1 VQVAFV
7 SVPLGSQA
15 VIVAGEALVDLSAA
29 DRAEHS
35 GALAMTARAGGSP
48 ANVAVGLARL
58 GIPTRFAGRLS
69 RDPLGVFLREQL
81 ARSGVDLALCV
92 EARQLTTVALVGLDD
107 AGAAAYSFYVEGTA
121 DWQWAPAELPP
132 PEAGVAIHTGSL
144 AIALEPGA
152 DVLAGWIAEQ
162 RASGAFISL
171 DPNVRPA
178 LVLERARYR
187 SRLDA
192 LIAAANVV
200 KVSDEDLD
208 ALEPGVEPLATA
220 RSWAHRGPELV
231 VVTHGAAGSTAV
243 SADGICVHCD
253 ATAVSVVDTI
263 GAGDAFT
270 AGLLAFLAD
279 RGWLRAGVAA
289 MLDRDALTQALR
301 FAGRVAALTC
311 ERAGAD
317 PPTRAELD
325 GALAAER
332 D

>member
-1 VQVAFV
+1 MPRRAD
-7 SVPLGSQA
+7 A

-29 DRAEHS
+29 ERAGGS
-35 GALAMTARAGGSP
+35 SSLAMTARAGGSP

-58 GIPTRFAGRLS
+58 GIPTSFAGRLS

-92 EARQLTTVALVGLDD
+92 EAPQPTTVALVGLDA
-107 AGAAAYSFYVEGTA
+107 AGTAAYSFYVEGTA
-121 DWQWAPAELPP
+121 DWQWTPAELPGP
-132 PEAGVAIHTGSL
+132 QAGVAIHTGSL

-162 RASGAFISL
+162 RAGGAFISL

-178 LVLERARYR
+178 LVLGRTGYR

-192 LIAAANVV
+192 LIAVANLV

-208 ALEPGVEPLATA
+208 ALEPGVAPLATA
-220 RSWAHRGPELV
+220 RSWAQRGPELV
-231 VVTHGAAGSTAV
+231 VVTHGAGGSTFV
-243 SADGICVHCD
+243 SADGTAVHCE
-253 ATAVSVVDTI
+253 ATEVSVVDTV

-289 MLDRDALTQALR
+289 MLDSDALMQALR

-325 GALAAER
+325 EARSAKL

>member
-1 VQVAFV
+1 MNVAV
-7 SVPLGSQA
+7 GSHA

-29 DRAEHS
+29 ERADDS
-35 GALAMTARAGGSP
+35 GALSMSARAGGGP

-81 ARSGVDLALCV
+81 GRSGVDLALCV
-92 EARQLTTVALVGLDD
+92 DAPQPTTIALVGLDD
-107 AGAAAYSFYVEGTA
+107 TGAAAYSFHVEGTA
-121 DWQWAPAELPP
+121 DWQWAPAELPAP
-132 PEAGVAIHTGSL
+132 QAGVAIHTGSL
-144 AIALEPGA
+144 AIALGPGA

-178 LVLERARYR
+178 LVLERAGYR

-192 LIAAANVV
+192 LIADANLV

-208 ALEPGVEPLATA
+208 ALEPGVEPLTTA
-220 RSWAHRGPELV
+220 RSWSQSGPELV
-231 VVTHGAAGSTAV
+231 VVTHGPGGSTAV
-243 SADGICVHCD
+243 SADGLCVHCD

-263 GAGDAFT
+263 GAGDAFS

-279 RGWLRAGVAA
+279 RGWLRAGFAA
-289 MLDRDALTQALR
+289 KLDREALAQALR

-311 ERAGAD
+311 QRAGAD
-317 PPTRAELD
+317 PPTRADLD
-325 GALAAER
+325 RTLADATA
-332 D
+332 